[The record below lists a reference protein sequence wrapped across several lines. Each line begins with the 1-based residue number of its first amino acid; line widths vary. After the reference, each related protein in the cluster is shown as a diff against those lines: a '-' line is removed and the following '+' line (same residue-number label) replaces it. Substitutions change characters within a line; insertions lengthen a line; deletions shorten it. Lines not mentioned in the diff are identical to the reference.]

1 MRTLKKLWLVGILL
15 APVRLQTPAAEA
27 QQCQL
32 AYDFATF
39 SEDVC
44 ASVCSQWGCNG
55 YRFTGDACY
64 CTHPT
69 GGGGNPGGPE
79 VDSHLLPP
87 PASLSANPLTRGAAA
102 PIPQD
107 CRQPSADRTEPS
119 SEGRG
124 PSPQST
130 PVG

>member
-15 APVRLQTPAAEA
+15 VPVGLQTRPAEA
-27 QQCQL
+27 QQCQS

-55 YRFTGDACY
+55 YRFTGEACY

-69 GGGGNPGGPE
+69 GGGGPFDPPQ
-79 VDSHLLPP
+79 DSLLQP
-87 PASLSANPLTRGAAA
+87 PASLAANPPAHGAAA
-102 PIPQD
+102 IKPPWGGAWAIAPK
-107 CRQPSADRTEPS
+107 PSLRDKFVWLEVAHHF
-119 SEGRG
+119 
-124 PSPQST
+124 
-130 PVG
+130 